1 MKEYPY
7 KPWNY
12 YSLSKNPNITY
23 DIINKTINMNFNTI
37 KVLLA
42 VILFLCIFD
51 MPYDYYQFVRIAA
64 TLGFAHLAYSANKQ
78 NLDSE
83 VITYLILVLVFQP
96 FATVH
101 LNKITWNVIDLV
113 VAVGLLM
120 TLNRK

>member
-1 MKEYPY
+1 
-7 KPWNY
+7 
-12 YSLSKNPNITY
+12 
-23 DIINKTINMNFNTI
+23 MNFNTI

-120 TLNRK
+120 TLKRK

>member
-1 MKEYPY
+1 MK
-7 KPWNY
+7 
-12 YSLSKNPNITY
+12 
-23 DIINKTINMNFNTI
+23 FNTI
-37 KVLLA
+37 KIILA
-42 VILFLCIFD
+42 VILFMCLLN
-51 MPYDYYQFVRIAA
+51 MPYSYYQFVRIGA

-83 VITYLILVLVFQP
+83 VITYIILVLVFQP

-120 TLNRK
+120 TLKRK